1 LNFEKETTK
10 TVFERKIKTE
20 EENPMILRSATLLFA
35 ALVFLLGGANPC
47 SGIENGTVL
56 YATKIYSN
64 RELTTEDASWIASH
78 ADLLV
83 TDGSGDA
90 FVKQMK
96 SENPDLKVFRYFVS
110 CAVSD
115 GERPSGAVIG
125 YRELSGKHPDWFL
138 TDSGGE
144 RIKLNPS
151 RYLIDPRSEGWPEY
165 WLKQVLKVTSALPYD
180 GVHGDVAHT
189 DITRFVPRAK
199 HRFPRE
205 EDFHRVQEKFL
216 AALHEGLN
224 RKGKLLIL
232 NNFTMGSSTDPY
244 YLLNT
249 RIHNCDG
256 FNQQGV
262 VMKWRNQP
270 EHRFVNEKHL
280 VRTMEIVEESA
291 RRQKI
296 VMLGMQPSPDRK
308 EISYC
313 VGCYLLMKSDPWVY
327 LNIDWGGKYEHMRRL
342 FDDYSDIIAADY
354 GVPLGPR
361 YKEDN
366 LWKRKYSRGLVVVD
380 PPKHTFDFV
389 HQTKY

>member
-189 DITRFVPRAK
+189 DITRFVPRA
-199 HRFPRE
+199 
-205 EDFHRVQEKFL
+205 
-216 AALHEGLN
+216 
-224 RKGKLLIL
+224 
-232 NNFTMGSSTDPY
+232 
-244 YLLNT
+244 
-249 RIHNCDG
+249 IHNCDG

-280 VRTMEIVEESA
+280 VRTMEIVEESV

-296 VMLGMQPSPDRK
+296 VMLGMQPSPDGN

-313 VGCYLLMKSDPWVY
+313 VGCYLLMKNDPWVY
-327 LNIDWGGKYEHMRRL
+327 LNIDWAGKYEHMRRL
-342 FDDYSDIIAADY
+342 FDDYSDIITADY

-366 LWKRKYSRGLVVVD
+366 LWKREYSKGMVVVD
-380 PPKHTFDFV
+380 PAKHTFDFV